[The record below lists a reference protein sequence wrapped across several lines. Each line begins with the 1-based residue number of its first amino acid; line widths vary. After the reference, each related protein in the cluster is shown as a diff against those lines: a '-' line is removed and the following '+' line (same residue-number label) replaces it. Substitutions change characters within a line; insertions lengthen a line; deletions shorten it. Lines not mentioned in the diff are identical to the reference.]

1 MGMIEKA
8 IKHFEALQ
16 KRYTKQHNGKMCE
29 YVKIALDAMYKEN
42 ELVRCKD
49 CKHSHYLSG
58 AKKYACRHPLYTGGN
73 KHGGDHF
80 CGYGEKREV

>member
-42 ELVRCKD
+42 ELVPCKD
-49 CKHSHYLSG
+49 CRHIEISG
-58 AKKYACRHPLYTGGN
+58 C
-73 KHGGDHF
+73 
-80 CGYGEKREV
+80 YGECGKAYLGIVKPWDFCSKGERKSE